1 MVKGLSTYLDKL
13 FNYAMRDYLSKNF
26 AMNIEGLGDYPDF
39 FALIVTVLFALAIAV
54 GAKESSRLNN
64 VFTFLNLSVVVFVI
78 IAGLFK
84 GRYLSHIPIFI

>member
-1 MVKGLSTYLDKL
+1 
-13 FNYAMRDYLSKNF
+13 MRDYLSKNF